1 MLVLHVS
8 PIQESQVSHN
18 LNSLKGGG
26 GIYKLIYIYIY
37 RECDGVE
44 GWFSRV
50 NVPFFFN
57 FHMVLTAS
65 RSVYIY
71 IYGSPPPKIYA

>member
-1 MLVLHVS
+1 M
-8 PIQESQVSHN
+8 PIIN
-18 LNSLKGGG
+18 
-26 GIYKLIYIYIY
+26 IYIY

-57 FHMVLTAS
+57 FHMVLTITLLGKIS
-65 RSVYIY
+65 RLLIRISIGDRDSGMRPAYEDIISYRNVQ
-71 IYGSPPPKIYA
+71 PL

>member
-1 MLVLHVS
+1 MY
-8 PIQESQVSHN
+8 
-18 LNSLKGGG
+18 
-26 GIYKLIYIYIY
+26 IYMYICLYIYIY

-57 FHMVLTAS
+57 FHMDLTITLLGKISRLLLRISIGDRDSGIRPAYEDIIS
-65 RSVYIY
+65 YRSVQQL
-71 IYGSPPPKIYA
+71 